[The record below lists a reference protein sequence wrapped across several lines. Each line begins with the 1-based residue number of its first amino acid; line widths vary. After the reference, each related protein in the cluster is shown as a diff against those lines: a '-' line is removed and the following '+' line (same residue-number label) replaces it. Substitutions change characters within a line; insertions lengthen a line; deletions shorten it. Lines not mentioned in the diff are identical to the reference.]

1 LFNVDGS
8 DVEVEGKEGGGY
20 RKAFMR
26 TAQTVLISLGF
37 ACTLGV
43 VKGPEATL
51 EFVAGYLVEQ
61 SLSIDNLF
69 VFLLLFDYFKIPTS
83 YQDKILSY
91 GISTAVVLRLVL
103 ILAGSLALEEFK
115 GILLVFAGIL
125 IFSSGK
131 MLTGWVDDL
140 NGEGDEEDISQNWIV
155 QTSSK
160 LFQTT
165 ESFDND
171 NFFTVQNGIK
181 YATPMLLCLVS
192 IEISDVVFAVDSI
205 PAVFGVTEDPLI
217 IFSSNIFAIA
227 SLRSLY
233 TVLSEAVKNLKYLE
247 PAVALVLGFIG
258 GKMIAEFGGVEV
270 STEASLAVVA
280 FFLGGGVGASLIL
293 KEDDED

>member
-1 LFNVDGS
+1 
-8 DVEVEGKEGGGY
+8 
-20 RKAFMR
+20 
-26 TAQTVLISLGF
+26 
-37 ACTLGV
+37 
-43 VKGPEATL
+43 
-51 EFVAGYLVEQ
+51 
-61 SLSIDNLF
+61 
-69 VFLLLFDYFKIPTS
+69 
-83 YQDKILSY
+83 
-91 GISTAVVLRLVL
+91 
-103 ILAGSLALEEFK
+103 
-115 GILLVFAGIL
+115 
-125 IFSSGK
+125 
-131 MLTGWVDDL
+131 
-140 NGEGDEEDISQNWIV
+140 
-155 QTSSK
+155 
-160 LFQTT
+160 
-165 ESFDND
+165 
-171 NFFTVQNGIK
+171 
-181 YATPMLLCLVS
+181 MLLCLVS